1 MKCVRGRLTR
11 TAAAA
16 ALLRRTAAP
25 ACCGGD
31 VLARLQLLRRTLAAA
46 VDDDVGCGSGVHNAR
61 RRALLALLKRC
72 VRGGELTCQA
82 TDWAPM
88 ARMLMSPM
96 AEVRGG
102 ADGGAGAD
110 AGLAAA
116 GATAAAD
123 GDADAAAY
131 LRYAQRL
138 GRWLRA
144 RRALLAAVWPMPDDA
159 DEPLC

>member
-1 MKCVRGRLTR
+1 M
-11 TAAAA
+11 
-16 ALLRRTAAP
+16 TAAP
-25 ACCGGD
+25 SYRGSD
-31 VLARLQLLRRTLAAA
+31 VRAWLRLLTMTLAAA
-46 VDDDVGCGSGVHNAR
+46 AEFRVQR
-61 RRALLALLKRC
+61 RQALRALLKRC
-72 VRGGELTCQA
+72 VRGGELTCRA

-131 LRYAQRL
+131 LRCARRL

>member
-1 MKCVRGRLTR
+1 MTLRAR
-11 TAAAA
+11 AAAYLRVPRPLGPTLDA
-16 ALLRRTAAP
+16 VLL
-25 ACCGGD
+25 
-31 VLARLQLLRRTLAAA
+31 V
-46 VDDDVGCGSGVHNAR
+46 
-61 RRALLALLKRC
+61 RAL
-72 VRGGELTCQA
+72 
-82 TDWAPM
+82 PM
-88 ARMLMSPM
+88 
-96 AEVRGG
+96 
-102 ADGGAGAD
+102 DGVLDGAGAD

>member
-1 MKCVRGRLTR
+1 M
-11 TAAAA
+11 
-16 ALLRRTAAP
+16 TAAP
-25 ACCGGD
+25 AYCGGD
-31 VLARLQLLRRTLAAA
+31 VLARLRLLTMTLAAA
-46 VDDDVGCGSGVHNAR
+46 AEFIMQR

-72 VRGGELTCQA
+72 VRGGELTCRA

>member
-1 MKCVRGRLTR
+1 M
-11 TAAAA
+11 
-16 ALLRRTAAP
+16 TAAP
-25 ACCGGD
+25 AYCGGD
-31 VLARLQLLRRTLAAA
+31 VLAWLRLLTMTLAAA
-46 VDDDVGCGSGVHNAR
+46 AEFIMQR
-61 RRALLALLKRC
+61 RRAPLALLKRC
-72 VRGGELTCQA
+72 VRGGELICRA
-82 TDWAPM
+82 SDWAPM

-131 LRYAQRL
+131 LRYVQRL

-144 RRALLAAVWPMPDDA
+144 RRALLAAAWPMPDDA